1 MPAVIDLGQIDDP
14 NDAVHRAVEA
24 LVGGGVVALPTE
36 TVYGLAAM
44 ATNGDAV
51 DRLIEVKGRRPDHP
65 MTLAIRDPADTI
77 DYAPNLSRLA
87 DRFARRCWP
96 GPITLVLD
104 ASSPES
110 VVSRLPE
117 QTLRAVVPNKT
128 VGLRVPGNNITLAV
142 LQRIAGPLV
151 LTSANPTGQPDA
163 VSVQEIDGEMAER
176 LDLILDGGPC
186 HYAKPSTVIHVEGEQ
201 YNILREGLVPEST
214 VDRLARMLILF
225 VCTGN
230 TCRSPMAEVLCRQM
244 LAEQLGCS
252 IDQLDE
258 GPVMVMS
265 AGVSAGPGAY
275 ATREAIE
282 ALSEIDPELG
292 GLAKMHE
299 AQPVTE
305 PLIRHADAIFT
316 MTEMHRDAIVATWPD
331 AAARTSLLDQSGRNI
346 TDPIGGPIERYRQCA
361 AQIKDQLIGR
371 IESLNIEG
379 NERE

>member
-14 NDAVHRAVEA
+14 NGAVHQAVEV
-24 LVGGGVVALPTE
+24 LLSGGVVALPTE

-44 ATNGDAV
+44 AINGDAV
-51 DRLIEVKGRRPDHP
+51 DRLIEIKGRRPDHP
-65 MTLAIRDPADTI
+65 MALAIRDPADTI
-77 DYAPNLSRLA
+77 DYVPNLSRLA

-117 QTLRAVVPNKT
+117 QTRRVVVPNNT
-128 VGLRVPGNNITLAV
+128 VGLRVPGNDITLAV
-142 LQRIAGPLV
+142 LHRIAGPLV
-151 LTSANPTGQPDA
+151 LTSANPTGRPDA
-163 VSVQEIDGEMAER
+163 ASVQEIDEELADKI
-176 LDLILDGGPC
+176 DLIIDGGPC
-186 HYAKPSTVIHVEGEQ
+186 HYAKPSTVIHIDGEQ
-201 YNILREGLVPEST
+201 YKILRTGLVPEST

-244 LAEQLGCS
+244 LAQRLGCS
-252 IDQLDE
+252 VEQLDE

-265 AGVSAGPGAY
+265 AGVSAGSGAY

-282 ALSEIDPELG
+282 ALAEIDPVLG

-299 AQPVTE
+299 AQPLTE
-305 PLIRHADAIFT
+305 PLIRHADVIFT
-316 MTEMHRDAIVATWPD
+316 MTEMHRDAIVATWPE
-331 AAARTSLLDQSGRNI
+331 AASRTSLLDESGRNI

-361 AQIKDQLIGR
+361 AQIRDQLIGR
-371 IESLNIEG
+371 IESLNIQKK
-379 NERE
+379 